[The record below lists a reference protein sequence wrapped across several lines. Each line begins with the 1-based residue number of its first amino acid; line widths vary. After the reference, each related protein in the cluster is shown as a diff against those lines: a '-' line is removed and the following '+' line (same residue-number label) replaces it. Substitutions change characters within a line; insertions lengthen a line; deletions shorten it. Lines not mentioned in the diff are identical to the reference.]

1 MSESFEI
8 KKIKNTSETNKGE
21 SFAIEDNEKE
31 EKFTPKEKYIFNHT
45 CLGRTLKFLRENPD
59 FPAGR
64 VRKQGMQKLLD
75 PGIITMLENRRIIKI
90 EKGRVKEINLEKF
103 WEGSIA
109 SKILNLV
116 EEEKFITAG
125 QIAKKLKDWSHKFIL
140 SEANNLVSAGLLKFK
155 RAGRENIFSPP
166 NFSNEKINMKEMKKK
181 IKSGNEKIGAKEKE
195 VQEKK

>member
-1 MSESFEI
+1 LKKKHI
-8 KKIKNTSETNKGE
+8 KKESEINGGE
-21 SFAIEDNEKE
+21 IFARAGEEKE
-31 EKFTPKEKYIFNHT
+31 EKLTSKEKYIFNHT
-45 CLGRTLKFLRENPD
+45 RLGRTLKFLRENPD

-64 VRKQGMQKLLD
+64 AKKQGMQKLLD

-103 WEGSIA
+103 WKESIA

-140 SEANNLVSAGLLKFK
+140 GEANNLVSAGLLKFK
-155 RAGRENIFSPP
+155 RMGRENMFFPS
-166 NFSNEKINMKEMKKK
+166 NFSNEKINMEVVEKK
-181 IKSGNEKIGAKEKE
+181 IKRGNEKIGAKEK
-195 VQEKK
+195 